1 MTGFREDR
9 LLVRYSPHDVS
20 AAFRVLQDLSDQLK
34 KLQRGADR
42 RRSRVRDQYRA
53 ILVRYVKQQTGKLN
67 DKWVSELLNGALAP
81 RPWLYQV
88 GPDEFEREPPG
99 PWKTITVEA
108 HRRWRNRNKKL
119 IDEPPQLEEKWKQ
132 DLQRKASERNDPRPQ
147 PLWLE
152 LRGTK
157 SRRLRRG
164 SA

>member
-1 MTGFREDR
+1 M
-9 LLVRYSPHDVS
+9 RYSKADAKVAS
-20 AAFRVLQDLSDQLK
+20 KLLRDLSDQLK

-108 HRRWRNRNKKL
+108 HRRWRNRNTQL
-119 IDEPPQLEEKWKQ
+119 IDNPPQFEGQWEQEMRQKREPK
-132 DLQRKASERNDPRPQ
+132 PQ
-147 PLWLE
+147 PLPWPLQ
-152 LRGTK
+152 LRRTK
-157 SRRLRRG
+157 S
-164 SA
+164 A